1 MAQPCSKTFDLFDSQ
16 PCNTNP
22 TESKDY
28 HKRNLKIK
36 IFLEKETEKCNLG
49 YLERLSAIFTLL
61 LLSSFCSCLFST
73 WLFKTACWKI
83 HTRKRSMHIIMKNNY
98 IEFHWMIVLLKQ
110 MWLVYL
116 FRQVC
121 SFVYICFIYNICAC
135 KKFPAQLSL
144 PKEFLLN
151 MCSWK
156 YKKPTICL

>member
-61 LLSSFCSCLFST
+61 LLSSFCSCSLSK
-73 WLFKTACWKI
+73 WVVQNAC
-83 HTRKRSMHIIMKNNY
+83 
-98 IEFHWMIVLLKQ
+98 
-110 MWLVYL
+110 
-116 FRQVC
+116 
-121 SFVYICFIYNICAC
+121 
-135 KKFPAQLSL
+135 
-144 PKEFLLN
+144 
-151 MCSWK
+151 
-156 YKKPTICL
+156 